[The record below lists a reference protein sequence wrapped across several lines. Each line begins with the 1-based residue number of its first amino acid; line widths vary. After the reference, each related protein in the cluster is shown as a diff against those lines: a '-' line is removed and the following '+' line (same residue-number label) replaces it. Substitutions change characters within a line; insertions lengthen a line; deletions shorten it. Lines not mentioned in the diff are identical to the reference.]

1 MNHKL
6 NIIIPTKDRAET
18 LIWAINSC
26 LQNKYS
32 HFSIIVSD
40 NASTDNTEEVV
51 MSFRDPRITYLK
63 TPFRMSMTANWEF
76 ALKHVKEGY
85 VTVLGDD
92 DGFLPNSFHDINEML
107 NRHPSKAISWKQSFY
122 RWPNN
127 DFVRLK
133 NLLQVPFKV
142 GFEMRKSHIV
152 LNKVIDQQ
160 MFPGDLPWLYGGF
173 VSMDC
178 IQEVKD
184 KSNGVFFHSKI
195 PDIYSAMVLSSII
208 DEYLFSYTP
217 YSIAGH
223 SAKSNGAAQIQK
235 NANEILSNDIF
246 LKESTDF
253 PWHPKLEFVHVYPF
267 IIWES
272 ILQAMEVG
280 IFTPKV
286 KMDYQQ
292 LFDKGVQHCVQLGI
306 IETERNK
313 LEIIA
318 SKNILVFKNRKYF
331 NKIWWLI
338 LNLKH
343 YIHVWSNNAFYM
355 CINANVTN
363 VLEAS
368 VFQYSLVR
376 PSWIGMIFNNLS
388 LLLKLV

>member
-133 NLLQVPFKV
+133 TFA
-142 GFEMRKSHIV
+142 
-152 LNKVIDQQ
+152 
-160 MFPGDLPWLYGGF
+160 
-173 VSMDC
+173 
-178 IQEVKD
+178 
-184 KSNGVFFHSKI
+184 
-195 PDIYSAMVLSSII
+195 SAI
-208 DEYLFSYTP
+208 
-217 YSIAGH
+217 
-223 SAKSNGAAQIQK
+223 
-235 NANEILSNDIF
+235 
-246 LKESTDF
+246 
-253 PWHPKLEFVHVYPF
+253 
-267 IIWES
+267 
-272 ILQAMEVG
+272 
-280 IFTPKV
+280 
-286 KMDYQQ
+286 
-292 LFDKGVQHCVQLGI
+292 
-306 IETERNK
+306 
-313 LEIIA
+313 
-318 SKNILVFKNRKYF
+318 
-331 NKIWWLI
+331 
-338 LNLKH
+338 
-343 YIHVWSNNAFYM
+343 
-355 CINANVTN
+355 
-363 VLEAS
+363 
-368 VFQYSLVR
+368 
-376 PSWIGMIFNNLS
+376 
-388 LLLKLV
+388 